1 MFSLPEWAQKIFK
14 PGCDLE
20 ELANLY
26 FVLPTNTTTLA
37 RLNSGFLLREM
48 LDRFDDK
55 INSKLSPNRSIWM
68 YSAHDV
74 TLAGVLNT
82 LGLFKVIFQRSSISN
97 FIIFKFKCEKFLCKK
112 KFKCFWHFSQQPPVR
127 PPYAS
132 SLLFELYKSRTRNYV
147 QIFFKNSASENLSP
161 LNIPSCGT
169 KCSVLKFR
177 KIYASVIPT
186 ADHYTECQ

>member
-82 LGLFKVIFQRSSISN
+82 LGLFKVIFQRNSISN
-97 FIIFKFKCEKFLCKK
+97 FIIFKFKMWKISMQK
-112 KFKCFWHFSQQPPVR
+112 
-127 PPYAS
+127 
-132 SLLFELYKSRTRNYV
+132 
-147 QIFFKNSASENLSP
+147 KNSNVFDIFHNSRQSDHRMLRRYY
-161 LNIPSCGT
+161 LNCTSQEPEIMFKYFLKIVRVKT
-169 KCSVLKFR
+169 YRHWIYLRAERNAQFWNSVK
-177 KIYASVIPT
+177 STPV
-186 ADHYTECQ
+186 